1 MEPNARTHCPGE
13 ARAAAT
19 ITHFTKWAAEMAAA
33 AKLVGP
39 KMPTLKTTGV
49 PKAKIGPQTSD
60 YVPSFIN
67 NSGAS
72 AQRASGDRL
81 DANAAQSM
89 PT

>member
-1 MEPNARTHCPGE
+1 MTHL
-13 ARAAAT
+13 
-19 ITHFTKWAAEMAAA
+19 TKWAAEMAAA

-39 KMPTLKTTGV
+39 KMPTI
-49 PKAKIGPQTSD
+49 KAPSAVKPKIGPQTSD